1 LGVEFA
7 RQAPDLDAVII
18 AIGGGGLAGGASR
31 ALKLLQPRC
40 EIIGVEPVGADT
52 MHRSFLAGKAQ
63 RVDAVQT
70 IADSLAPPM
79 TLPYGYAMCRASV
92 DRLVRVSDDEMRAA
106 MGLLFREMKLAVEP
120 AGAAALAA
128 LMFPLRQDL
137 RGKRVGVVVCG
148 SNIDPASFAAHLA
161 KA

>member
-1 LGVEFA
+1 
-7 RQAPDLDAVII
+7 
-18 AIGGGGLAGGASR
+18 
-31 ALKLLQPRC
+31 
-40 EIIGVEPVGADT
+40 
-52 MHRSFLAGKAQ
+52 
-63 RVDAVQT
+63 
-70 IADSLAPPM
+70 
-79 TLPYGYAMCRASV
+79 
-92 DRLVRVSDDEMRAA
+92 
-106 MGLLFREMKLAVEP
+106 LLFREMKLAVEP